1 VDQNHGKEVEDMT
14 RQTADSDDAVIRHK
28 RTSEPDMTWAQQGW
42 EVYDRSGLRVGR
54 ITQRDDDS
62 ILVSLD
68 ADAGST
74 TRIPTKVV
82 AVGSPEDERVTLAI
96 DRDELDQITQL
107 DMSDVVD
114 D

>member
-1 VDQNHGKEVEDMT
+1 MA
-14 RQTADSDDAVIRHK
+14 RQTRHSDDAVIRHE
-28 RTSEPDMTWAQQGW
+28 RTSEPDMTWAQRGW
-42 EVYDRSGLRVGR
+42 QVYDRSGVMVGH
-54 ITQRDDDS
+54 ITLRDDDS

-68 ADAGST
+68 ADDGST
-74 TRIPTKVV
+74 IRIPTKVV

-96 DRDELDQITQL
+96 DKDELDQITQL